1 MKTTNTF
8 TFSRDSEPDMHGLCQ
23 PRTPTLTFIFPSDV
37 GVTAT
42 QGLSFRTSH
51 RDDVMAAVSMALL
64 SCWRPCFSDHE
75 AHFSVLARCSSSVRP
90 FGFEPDN
97 QPAISLGE
105 KGTKDRRTNTDCY
118 TESLLMH
125 YPADCVVCNIDVP
138 T

>member
-1 MKTTNTF
+1 MTDGKVTSRTATWADKYTLLLESTCCSYQMKTTNTF

-90 FGFEPDN
+90 SGFEPDN
-97 QPAISLGE
+97 QQIV
-105 KGTKDRRTNTDCY
+105 T
-118 TESLLMH
+118 
-125 YPADCVVCNIDVP
+125 
-138 T
+138 